1 MKVVVFE
8 EKAYYEMLAE
18 MKRVVKEAIEQ
29 SKESIWVDSKEAAN
43 ILGIKSRTKMLQL
56 RKEEKIIYS
65 KHGRIIKY
73 KRQSLYDF
81 LDQNARL

>member
-8 EKAYYEMLAE
+8 ERAYFEMLAE
-18 MKRVVKEAIEQ
+18 MKSIIKEAVEQ

-56 RKEEKIIYS
+56 RKEGQIIYS

-81 LDQNARL
+81 LDQNASL